1 MSELLLHDIVYICA
15 LALGVALVCHR
26 LAIPPVVG
34 FLITGVICGPHGLQ
48 IIHETEG
55 VEQIAEIGVVCL
67 LFTIG
72 VEFSLKT
79 LLRMRFMTVFGGGI
93 QVGLTLGTGAILGL
107 ALGMSL
113 NHAIFFGFL
122 LTLSSTAI
130 VLKIL
135 QDKLLIETPH
145 GRLAVAILIFQD
157 IIVVPL
163 MLIAPF
169 LAGKG
174 ESLANE
180 LGMLLVKFLAIVAVV
195 LVGTR
200 LAVPLLLHQVAKM
213 KNRELFV
220 IAVVLLALGVAWLT
234 HSMGLSL
241 ALGAFIAGLIVS
253 ESEFSET
260 ALGNVLPFRD
270 LFTSIFFVSVGMLLD
285 VKYAATHLLYLSLVT
300 CTVMLLKAFIAG
312 TTALLLKL
320 PLRTAVLSGLALSQ
334 IGEFSFVLSEPGIK
348 LGILTPEFYQL
359 FLGVSV
365 ITMMATPYLIGSG
378 HRIADAL
385 LKLPLPP
392 SWKTGLKP
400 SQVVEDAA
408 AMTRGLIIVGYG
420 ANGKH
425 LSFAASLAGIP
436 RVIIE
441 LNPETVRQERE
452 KGAPIFQ
459 GDASQETVLMHAGI
473 KNCAIL
479 AIVISDPSA
488 TKRIIAAARALNKSV
503 HIICRTRFLSE
514 VDALHSLGADEVI
527 PEDYEA
533 SIEIL
538 TRVLSKYFV
547 PRREVDEIVDQIRA
561 NHYGMLRRLSEQTPH
576 IADLNLQQA
585 GANIHAL
592 RVASGSAATRKTIRE
607 LDLRK
612 NYGVTVLG
620 LRRGQSFLANPAADE
635 KIEADDVIVVL
646 ADSGSV
652 ALLEKLV
659 SPSSPDA

>member
-15 LALGVALVCHR
+15 LALVVALICYR
-26 LAIPPVVG
+26 CSIPPVAG
-34 FLITGVICGPHGLQ
+34 FLITGIICGPHGLQ
-48 IIHETEG
+48 MIHEIDG
-55 VEQIAEIGVVCL
+55 VKQIAEVGVVCL

-79 LLRMRFMTVFGGGI
+79 LLKMHLMTFVGGSM
-93 QVGLTLGTGAILGL
+93 QVGLTLAAGAALGMILGL
-107 ALGMSL
+107 NL

-122 LTLSSTAI
+122 LALSSTAI
-130 VLKIL
+130 VIKIL

-157 IIVVPL
+157 IIVVPM

-169 LAGKG
+169 LAGKEERVLQEFG
-174 ESLANE
+174 LLILKSLTIA
-180 LGMLLVKFLAIVAVV
+180 AVV
-195 LVGTR
+195 IAGTKFV
-200 LAVPLLLHQVAKM
+200 VPFLLHHVAKM

-260 ALGNVLPFRD
+260 ALGNILPFRD

-285 VKYAATHLLYLSLVT
+285 VKYVVSHLPYLSLVT
-300 CTVMLLKAFIAG
+300 LAVMILKAVIASA
-312 TTALLLKL
+312 TALLLKL

-334 IGEFSFVLSEPGIK
+334 IGEFSFVLSEPGIR
-348 LGILTPEFYQL
+348 LGILTPDFYQL

-378 HRIADAL
+378 TSVADAL
-385 LKLPLPP
+385 VKLPLPS
-392 SWKTGLKP
+392 SWKTGLK
-400 SQVVEDAA
+400 QTQIVEDSGGI
-408 AMTRGLIIVGYG
+408 TPSLIIVGYG
-420 ANGKH
+420 ANGRH
-425 LSFAASLAGIP
+425 LSFAAAVAGIP

-441 LNPETVRQERE
+441 LNPETVRRE
-452 KGAPIFQ
+452 KERGEPIIQ
-459 GDASQETVLMHAGI
+459 GDASQDTVLMHAGI
-473 KNCAIL
+473 KNCSVL
-479 AIVISDPSA
+479 VIVISDPNA
-488 TKRIIAAARALNKSV
+488 TKRIITTARHLNKSV

-514 VDALHSLGADEVI
+514 VESLHSLGADEAI

-538 TRVLSKYFV
+538 TRVLTKYFV
-547 PRREVDEIVDQIRA
+547 PKKEIYDIVDRIRSD
-561 NHYGMLRRLSEQTPH
+561 HYGMLRRMSQHTPEIRDIAIQTST
-576 IADLNLQQA
+576 
-585 GANIHAL
+585 ANIHSVRIEA
-592 RVASGSAATRKTIRE
+592 GSAVAEKTIRE

-612 NYGVTVLG
+612 NYGVTVIG
-620 LRRGQSFLANPAADE
+620 VKRGQSFLANPTADE
-635 KIEADDVIVVL
+635 KIEAGDIIV
-646 ADSGSV
+646 
-652 ALLEKLV
+652 LLGEAREIEMLERMSSA
-659 SPSSPDA
+659 SPTS

>member
-15 LALGVALVCHR
+15 LALAVSLVCHR
-26 LAIPPVVG
+26 CAIPTVAG
-34 FLITGVICGPHGLQ
+34 FLITGIICGPHGLQ
-48 IIHETEG
+48 MIHEVDG

-79 LLRMRFMTVFGGGI
+79 LLKMRFMTFFGGGM
-93 QVGLTLGTGAILGL
+93 QVALTLAAGSALGL
-107 ALGMSL
+107 LLGLGL

-122 LTLSSTAI
+122 LALSSTAI

-135 QDKLLIETPH
+135 QEKLLIETPH

-157 IIVVPL
+157 IIVVPM

-169 LAGKG
+169 LAGKDEKLLQEFG
-174 ESLANE
+174 LLLLKSLAI
-180 LGMLLVKFLAIVAVV
+180 AAVV
-195 LVGTR
+195 VVGTR
-200 LAVPLLLHQVAKM
+200 LVVPILFHSVAKM

-220 IAVVLLALGVAWLT
+220 ITVVLLGLGVAWLT

-285 VKYAATHLLYLSLVT
+285 VKYVITHLPYVTLVT
-300 CTVMLLKAFIAG
+300 LAVMLLKALIAG
-312 TTALLLKL
+312 AVAILLKL

-334 IGEFSFVLSEPGIK
+334 IGEFSFVLSEPGIR

-378 HRIADAL
+378 ASIAEAL
-385 LKLPLPP
+385 LKLPLPRA
-392 SWKTGLKP
+392 WKTGLKQ
-400 SQVVEDAA
+400 SQIVEEASQ
-408 AMTRGLIIVGYG
+408 MSRGLIIVGYG
-420 ANGKH
+420 TNGRH
-425 LSFAASLAGIP
+425 LSLAASIAGIP

-441 LNPETVRQERE
+441 LNPETVRKERQ
-452 KGAPIFQ
+452 KGEPILQ
-459 GDASQETVLMHAGI
+459 GDASQDTVLIHAGI
-473 KNCAIL
+473 RNCAVL
-479 AIVISDPSA
+479 AIVISDPIA
-488 TKRIIAAARALNKSV
+488 TKRIINAARSLNKSIY
-503 HIICRTRFLSE
+503 IICRTRFLSE
-514 VDALHSLGADEVI
+514 VESLHSLGADEAI

-538 TRVLSKYFV
+538 TRVLAKYFV
-547 PRREVDEIVDQIRA
+547 PRKELDDIVDHIRSD
-561 NHYGMLRRLSEQTPH
+561 HYGMLRRMSQHSPQIGDLS
-576 IADLNLQQA
+576 IQA
-585 GANIHAL
+585 PSANIRSV
-592 RVASGSAATRKTIRE
+592 RVEAGSALAQKTIRE
-607 LDLRK
+607 LDLRR

-620 LRRGQSFLANPAADE
+620 VKRGQSFLANPAADE
-635 KIEADDVIVVL
+635 KIEADDIIVVL
-646 ADSGSV
+646 GETSAM
-652 ALLEKLV
+652 ALLDRLA
-659 SPSSPDA
+659 SPS

>member
-26 LAIPPVVG
+26 LSIPPVVG
-34 FLITGVICGPHGLQ
+34 FLITGIICGPHGLQ
-48 IIHETEG
+48 IIHEIDG
-55 VEQIAEIGVVCL
+55 VEQIAEMGVVCL

-79 LLRMRFMTVFGGGI
+79 LLKMRFMTVCGGGI
-93 QVGLTLGTGAILGL
+93 QVGLTLGAGAGLGL
-107 ALGMSL
+107 ALGLSV

-122 LTLSSTAI
+122 LALSSTAI

-135 QDKLLIETPH
+135 QDKLLVETPH
-145 GRLAVAILIFQD
+145 GRLAVVILIFQD

-163 MLIAPF
+163 MLFVPF
-169 LAGKG
+169 LAGKS
-174 ESLANE
+174 ERLVNE
-180 LGMLLVKFLAIVAVV
+180 FGVLLVKSLTIVAVV
-195 LVGTR
+195 ILGTR
-200 LAVPLLLHQVAKM
+200 YVVPMLLHNVAKM

-220 IAVVLLALGVAWLT
+220 IAIVLLALGVAWLT

-285 VKYAATHLLYLSLVT
+285 VKYAVSHLWYLSGVT
-300 CTVMLLKAFIAG
+300 FCVMLVKALIAG
-312 TTALLLKL
+312 ATALLLKL

-334 IGEFSFVLSEPGIK
+334 IGEFSFVLSKPGIS
-348 LGILTPEFYQL
+348 LGLLSPEFYQL

-378 HRIADAL
+378 QTIADAL
-385 LKLPLPP
+385 LKLPLPS
-392 SWKTGLKP
+392 SWKTGLKASQTIESP
-400 SQVVEDAA
+400 SA
-408 AMTRGLIIVGYG
+408 TNRGLIIVGYG
-420 ANGKH
+420 TNGRH
-425 LSFAASLAGIP
+425 LSLAASLSGIS

-441 LNPETVRQERE
+441 LNPETVRKERE
-452 KGAPIFQ
+452 KGTPIFQ
-459 GDASQETVLMHAGI
+459 GDASQATVLMHAGI
-473 KNCAIL
+473 MNCAL
-479 AIVISDPSA
+479 LVIVISDPNA
-488 TKRIIAAARALNKSV
+488 TKRIISAARALNQSV

-514 VDALHSLGADEVI
+514 VDALLALGADEVI

-538 TRVLSKYFV
+538 TRVLSKFFV
-547 PRREVDEIVDQIRA
+547 PRREVDQIVDQIRA
-561 NHYGMLRRLSEQTPH
+561 DHYGMLRRLSEHSPH

-585 GANIHAL
+585 GAHIHAL
-592 RVASGSAATRKTIRE
+592 RVAPGSAAAQKTIKE

-612 NYGVTVLG
+612 KYGVTVLG
-620 LRRGQSFLANPAADE
+620 LKRGESFLANPAADE
-635 KIEADDVIVVL
+635 KIEADDIIVVF
-646 ADSGSV
+646 ADSGSI
-652 ALLEKLV
+652 ASLERLV
-659 SPSSPDA
+659 TPS